1 MRTLALGILGIFGLG
16 LAVGSFVAATTAGE
30 APDPLGAEGAL
41 SVAPLVDCGAGREA
55 LVEHVIA
62 NGEAIARVKCVPTQ
76 PAPIVRAT
84 PVPVVTGG
92 HVREARSDAPVAKPV
107 AMPVA
112 MEDEGSRSLK
122 DSALII
128 GGAAGAGAGIGAI
141 AKGKKGAAVGA
152 AAGAVAGTVYDLAT
166 RKNKK
171 K

>member
-30 APDPLGAEGAL
+30 APDPTGVEGAL

-55 LVEHVIA
+55 LVEQVIA
-62 NGEAIARVKCVPTQ
+62 NGEVVARVKCVPTQ

-84 PVPVVTGG
+84 PNPVVTGER
-92 HVREARSDAPVAKPV
+92 VPEARSDAPVAKPV
-107 AMPVA
+107 AM
-112 MEDEGSRSLK
+112 EEEGSRSLK

>member
-1 MRTLALGILGIFGLG
+1 MRTLALWIVGIFGLG

-30 APDPLGAEGAL
+30 ATDALGVEGAL

-55 LVEHVIA
+55 LVEQAIE
-62 NGEAIARVKCVPTQ
+62 NGEVVARVKCVATR

-84 PVPVVTGG
+84 P
-92 HVREARSDAPVAKPV
+92 APVATAERVPEARAEAPV
-107 AMPVA
+107 AEPEA
-112 MEDEGSRSLK
+112 EDEGSRSLK

-166 RKNKK
+166 RKKK
-171 K
+171 

>member
-1 MRTLALGILGIFGLG
+1 MRTLALGIVGIFGLG

-30 APDPLGAEGAL
+30 ASDPMGVEGAL

-55 LVEHVIA
+55 LVEQVMA
-62 NGEAIARVKCVPTQ
+62 NGEAVARVKCVPTQ

-84 PVPVVTGG
+84 PAPVVT
-92 HVREARSDAPVAKPV
+92 VDREPEVRSDAPVAKPE
-107 AMPVA
+107 A
-112 MEDEGSRSLK
+112 EDEGSRSLK
-122 DSALII
+122 DSVLII
-128 GGAAGAGAGIGAI
+128 GGAADAGAGIGAI

-152 AAGAVAGTVYDLAT
+152 AAGAVAGTVYDLVT

>member
-1 MRTLALGILGIFGLG
+1 MRTLALGIVGIFGLG
-16 LAVGSFVAATTAGE
+16 LAVGSFVAATTAGD
-30 APDPLGAEGAL
+30 APDPMGVEGAL

-55 LVEHVIA
+55 LVEQAIE
-62 NGEAIARVKCVPTQ
+62 NGEIVARVKCIATPPT
-76 PAPIVRAT
+76 PIVRAA
-84 PVPVVTGG
+84 PAPVVTAER
-92 HVREARSDAPVAKPV
+92 VPEARPDAPVAN
-107 AMPVA
+107 
-112 MEDEGSRSLK
+112 EDEGSSRSLK

>member
-30 APDPLGAEGAL
+30 APDPMGVEGAL

-55 LVEHVIA
+55 LVEQAIE
-62 NGEAIARVKCVPTQ
+62 NGEIVARVKCVPTQ

-84 PVPVVTGG
+84 PAPVVTAER
-92 HVREARSDAPVAKPV
+92 VPEARSDAPVAKPE
-107 AMPVA
+107 AN
-112 MEDEGSRSLK
+112 EDEGSRSLK

-152 AAGAVAGTVYDLAT
+152 AAGAVAGTVYDLVT
-166 RKNKK
+166 RKKKNK
-171 K
+171 

>member
-1 MRTLALGILGIFGLG
+1 MRTLALWIVGIFGLG

-30 APDPLGAEGAL
+30 ATDALGVEGAL

-55 LVEHVIA
+55 FVEQAIK
-62 NGEAIARVKCVPTQ
+62 NGEVVARVKCVATQ

-84 PVPVVTGG
+84 PAPPATVVTAER
-92 HVREARSDAPVAKPV
+92 VPEARVEAPVAEPE
-107 AMPVA
+107 A
-112 MEDEGSRSLK
+112 EDEGSRSLK

-166 RKNKK
+166 RKKK